1 MACVVYIYNIC
12 NEKRKKNTYISPL
25 PPPAISAASDSQ
37 TQLKARHDQIRVTNI
52 SAELSAMQERTE
64 ARARRQAE
72 IKSLLAENDALSALS
87 HVNHERTLGNLSLGH
102 SERREFSL
110 GNHELAST
118 HFDRPLALGFR
129 SIAF

>member
-1 MACVVYIYNIC
+1 MWFIFIIYVMKK
-12 NEKRKKNTYISPL
+12 EKKNTYISPL

>member
-12 NEKRKKNTYISPL
+12 NEKRKNTYISPL

-87 HVNHERTLGNLSLGH
+87 HVNHDRTLGNLSLGH